1 MKHRAEYK
9 SLALNCEDLSCSP
22 PSNLHRFRGHEAQD
36 PKDHIFAHCGL
47 CPCSCD
53 PHVID
58 YSTPK
63 EALYTKYT
71 RNISQKQPVSPPL
84 GGVGRSIVLL
94 PSWVPDY
101 CRMQPCL
108 AKAMINISTHFSAG
122 ANFPPRKCMIP
133 SDQSAAYIYRYYDQG
148 LLQKASIS

>member
-22 PSNLHRFRGHEAQD
+22 PSNLHWFRGREAQD
-36 PKDHIFAHCGL
+36 PKDHIFAHFGL
-47 CPCSCD
+47 CPCLCD

-84 GGVGRSIVLL
+84 GWSRSVDRFVAVLGTRL
-94 PSWVPDY
+94 LSHAT
-101 CRMQPCL
+101 M
-108 AKAMINISTHFSAG
+108 SS
-122 ANFPPRKCMIP
+122 
-133 SDQSAAYIYRYYDQG
+133 QSHD
-148 LLQKASIS
+148 

>member
-1 MKHRAEYK
+1 VRNLLPLVKDCSWSRDGRSFSGCEKYRIGLNFAIIMKHRAEYK

-22 PSNLHRFRGHEAQD
+22 PSNLHRFRGREAQD
-36 PKDHIFAHCGL
+36 PKDHIFGHFGL

-58 YSTPK
+58 YTTPK

-94 PSWVPDY
+94 SSWVPDY
-101 CRMQPCL
+101 RRMQPCL
-108 AKAMINISTHFSAG
+108 AK
-122 ANFPPRKCMIP
+122 P
-133 SDQSAAYIYRYYDQG
+133 
-148 LLQKASIS
+148 